1 MKYALGLDLGTT
13 SIGWSVI
20 NLDKNRIEDL
30 GVRIFEKPETPKD
43 GKSLAVPRRT
53 ARSARRRLKR
63 RRQRLNY
70 LKQFF
75 IDNQLLSSVQIE
87 QLLTPHA
94 GQIDP
99 YILRQKGLTEQLS
112 PEELFVALHHIA
124 KRRGYKSN
132 RKAVE
137 EKDPEGSKVLS
148 AISENAKLLDTYQ
161 TVGAALLNDD
171 KFKAHRRNK
180 ADNYQNSFV
189 RANFENEIRA
199 ILAKQQQFYP
209 VLTDQNIHLL
219 LGDVEQ
225 GNKNGLF
232 YQRPF
237 MTKELIAQM
246 RGKCPY
252 EKDQPRLQKASYTF
266 EMFRLAQD
274 LSHLTYSLRDTD
286 GALKEKVQ
294 LTPEQVQA
302 CIDKCKAT
310 RKVTYRAIREV
321 LGHKDDNNFTF
332 DYIRGKEPKREELEK
347 DYNAKEKNAFAE
359 LKFYHDIKKA
369 TKDSPDDWCKIEADK
384 DLFDYIGE
392 VLTVNKDD
400 SIIEKDLRKLTTFNG
415 APVNLS
421 KQSIANLMQLSYSG
435 FGHLSAK
442 VIRKITPFIIEGNT
456 YDKALVLAGYDFNQ
470 RLHGEE
476 SKLPPLNEDE
486 QNQITNPIVKRAIS
500 QTIKVINAII
510 RKYGAP
516 VRIGVESA
524 GELAKNF
531 KERMKIKRN
540 QDENAAV
547 NEDIIKRLQNDF
559 HIPTPT
565 GLQISKFK
573 FYREQDAKCLYCGE
587 ALSLNELFSDK
598 SYGEIDHIIPFS
610 RCGNDSRANKALV
623 HNKCNQDKRNMTPF
637 EAWGHT
643 ERWRDF
649 CARVTASH
657 NLSPSKKRR
666 LLAESLPKEDWN
678 VRALN
683 DTRYVEK
690 FLAQY
695 LRQHLKFAKYDDND
709 ADSANR
715 QHVVTPTGQITTFFR
730 RAWGIPHKDRD
741 ADCLHH
747 SVDATIIAL
756 TTQSSI
762 QRLAQLNKWREV
774 SKYLPMDTRTAVDKR
789 TGEVVEYVS
798 AKDILPWPN
807 FVNELG
813 WRESQP
819 KAGETLAQWRDQF
832 RDVYKNQDEE
842 FKNSVHPIFVSRM
855 PKRGGDGS
863 VNKETIRSPKS
874 KDGMRTVRTSL
885 NKINLKA
892 LDDSVL
898 PESDRALYE
907 QLKQRLTENNND
919 PAKAFAEPVYKNDK
933 RFDKNGRPLSP
944 VSAIKVYSKNP
955 DTSGFLVNH
964 GKAYVNNGSMIRLD
978 VYKKVNAK
986 GKTEHF
992 FVPIYAHQAR
1002 TGSKRI
1008 LPEPKKGPKFID
1020 DSFEKV
1026 CELFQNDYVK
1036 FTYADGHSEEG
1047 YYVKYDIAA
1056 CNVYILPQTSSSK
1069 ELPKK
1074 GQEKPNSMK
1083 RISPRSSV
1091 KCQRLDIN
1099 VLGDNYRWE

>member
-30 GVRIFEKPETPKD
+30 GVRIFEKPENPKD

-75 IDNQLLSSVQIE
+75 IDNQLLTSTQIE

-94 GQIDP
+94 GQLDP

-112 PEELFVALHHIA
+112 PEELFIALHHIA

-171 KFKAHRRNK
+171 KFKTHRRNK

-199 ILAKQQQFYP
+199 ILTKQQQFYP
-209 VLTDQNIHLL
+209 VLTNQNIRLLL

-286 GALKEKVQ
+286 GALKEKIQ
-294 LTPEQVQA
+294 LTPEQIQA

-321 LGHKDDNNFTF
+321 LGHKDDNNFAF
-332 DYIRGKEPKREELEK
+332 DYIRGKDPKHEELEK
-347 DYNAKEKNAFAE
+347 DHNAKEKNTFAE

-369 TKDSPDDWCKIEADK
+369 AKDSPDDWRKIEADK

-400 SIIEKDLRKLTTFNG
+400 SIIEEDLRKLTTFYG

-421 KQSIANLMQLSYSG
+421 EQSIANLMRLSYSG

-442 VIRKITPFIIEGNT
+442 VIRKITPFILEGNT
-456 YDKALVLAGYDFNQ
+456 YDKALVLAGYEFNQ
-470 RLHGEE
+470 RLNGEE

-531 KERMKIKRN
+531 QERMKIKRD

-547 NEDIIKRLQNDF
+547 NQKIIEQLQNEF

-637 EAWGHT
+637 EVWGHT

-649 CARVTASH
+649 CARVTANH
-657 NLSPSKKRR
+657 KLSRGKQQR
-666 LLAESLPKEDWN
+666 LLAESLPKENWN
-678 VRALN
+678 ARALN

-695 LRQHLKFAKYDDND
+695 LRRHLKFAKYDNND
-709 ADSANR
+709 TDSANG
-715 QHVVTPTGQITTFFR
+715 QPVVTPTGQITTFFR

-756 TTQSSI
+756 TTRSSI
-762 QRLAQLNKWREV
+762 QRLSQLNKWREV

-798 AKDILPWPN
+798 AKDTLPWPN

-832 RDVYKNQDEE
+832 RDVYKDQDEE
-842 FKNSVHPIFVSRM
+842 FKKSIHPIFVSRM
-855 PKRGGDGS
+855 PKRGGDGP

-874 KDGMRTVRTSL
+874 KGDMRTVRTSL
-885 NKINLKA
+885 SKINLKA

-907 QLKQRLTENNND
+907 QLKQRLTENSND

-964 GKAYVNNGSMIRLD
+964 DKAYVNNGSMIRLD

-1008 LPEPKKGPKFID
+1008 LPEPKKGPRFID

-1026 CELFQNDYVK
+1026 CELFSNDYVK
-1036 FTYADGHSEEG
+1036 ISAPDKVVEG
-1047 YYVKYDIAA
+1047 YYVKYNIANGGVTLRKHFSPGA
-1056 CNVYILPQTSSSK
+1056 SLDFKTGAKSATS
-1069 ELPKK
+1069 
-1074 GQEKPNSMK
+1074 
-1083 RISPRSSV
+1083 I
-1091 KCQRLDIN
+1091 QRLDIN